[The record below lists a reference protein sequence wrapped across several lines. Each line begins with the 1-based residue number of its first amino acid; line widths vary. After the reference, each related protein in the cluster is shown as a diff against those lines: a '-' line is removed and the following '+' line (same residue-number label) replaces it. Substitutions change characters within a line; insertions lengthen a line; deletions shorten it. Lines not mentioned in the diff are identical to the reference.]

1 MATPARAS
9 GGLVHIPVT
18 SGASVKVIPAGSA
31 VGSSACSPASRRCG
45 SFMSICLWGALRK
58 AVQSRCACSLLTGQL
73 SRTDMS
79 HLEGR
84 LAFVL
89 LTLTHSWNANDVQ
102 L

>member
-1 MATPARAS
+1 
-9 GGLVHIPVT
+9 
-18 SGASVKVIPAGSA
+18 
-31 VGSSACSPASRRCG
+31 
-45 SFMSICLWGALRK
+45 
-58 AVQSRCACSLLTGQL
+58 
-73 SRTDMS
+73 MS